1 MSLNP
6 EPAAP
11 EERAEHHLPP
21 KSYAAAAE
29 EALEPESHANGTD
42 GTIEHTGKRLSK
54 KLEEVKPNGIPP
66 QSDDDRTSLEG
77 VGQDATP
84 RSPVVKGHR
93 RVSSRGSHGSLRR
106 RNDDQTQNE
115 LFEKHPDG
123 NGDTLTSVKP
133 PQLLELKQADR
144 RSDLESKNTE
154 LTTGRQAGA
163 GWSKSKI
170 RFAPKNVPLQRR
182 LQTLAVL
189 MHTLSI
195 VGGLAI
201 FFFLCSIPLLWPIL
215 LPYTVYV
222 LFSNAGHSG
231 ELSFRS
237 DRIRRLPIWSL
248 FASYFPLRLHRSQE
262 LEPTRKYIFGYHP
275 HGIISHGAF
284 AAFATEALGFSQ
296 LFPGITNALL
306 TLDSNFRYPIYREY
320 ALRLGMA
327 SVSRESCENILSK
340 GGPNGEGMGRAITI
354 VVGGARESLDARPGS
369 VKLVLQR
376 RKGFVKMAIRTGA
389 DLVPVFAFGEN
400 DVYDQL
406 DTDQHPYIHRL
417 QMLVKKFMGFTV
429 PIFHARG
436 IFNYDVGMMPY
447 RRPINIVVGRPIRVV
462 QNKHPDNDYINEIH
476 GKYVDEL
483 MRIWNEH
490 KDTFAKHR
498 TSELE
503 IVE

>member
-11 EERAEHHLPP
+11 EVRAELDLPP
-21 KSYAAAAE
+21 KSSADAAE
-29 EALEPESHANGTD
+29 EALQPESRVNGTVGTVEETKKKLRSKVDEVKANG
-42 GTIEHTGKRLSK
+42 IKVPSA
-54 KLEEVKPNGIPP
+54 
-66 QSDDDRTSLEG
+66 SDTQSLEG
-77 VGQDATP
+77 VGQDA
-84 RSPVVKGHR
+84 SPKSPTAKGHR
-93 RVSSRGSHGSLRR
+93 RKGSRSSMGSVGRKHGE
-106 RNDDQTQNE
+106 QIETE
-115 LFEKHPDG
+115 LLEKHS
-123 NGDTLTSVKP
+123 NGHGDALISVKP
-133 PQLLELKQADR
+133 PQELEKDRRIDFKRRNSELK
-144 RSDLESKNTE
+144 S
-154 LTTGRQAGA
+154 GRQAGA
-163 GWSKSKI
+163 GWAKSKI
-170 RFAPKNVPLQRR
+170 RFAPMNIPLQRR

-195 VGGLAI
+195 VGSLAI
-201 FFFLCSIPLLWPIL
+201 FFFLCSIPLLWPML

-222 LFSNAGHSG
+222 LFSNAGTSG

-237 DRIRRLPIWSL
+237 ERLRRLPVWSL
-248 FASYFPLRLHRSQE
+248 FASYFPARLHRSQE

-327 SVSRESCENILSK
+327 SVSRESCESILSK

-354 VVGGARESLDARPGS
+354 VVGGARESLDARPG
-369 VKLVLQR
+369 VIRLVLRR

-389 DLVPVFAFGEN
+389 DLVPVLAFGEN
-400 DVYDQL
+400 DIYEQVDGQS
-406 DTDQHPYIHRL
+406 HPLLHKL
-417 QMLVKKFMGFTV
+417 QMLVKKVMGFTV

-462 QNKHPDNDYINEIH
+462 QDKHPDNEHINQVHEKYINELLRLW
-476 GKYVDEL
+476 E
-483 MRIWNEH
+483 EH

-498 TSELE
+498 QGELE

>member
-163 GWSKSKI
+163 GWSKSK
-170 RFAPKNVPLQRR
+170 
-182 LQTLAVL
+182 
-189 MHTLSI
+189 
-195 VGGLAI
+195 
-201 FFFLCSIPLLWPIL
+201 
-215 LPYTVYV
+215 
-222 LFSNAGHSG
+222 
-231 ELSFRS
+231 
-237 DRIRRLPIWSL
+237 
-248 FASYFPLRLHRSQE
+248 
-262 LEPTRKYIFGYHP
+262 
-275 HGIISHGAF
+275 
-284 AAFATEALGFSQ
+284 
-296 LFPGITNALL
+296 
-306 TLDSNFRYPIYREY
+306 
-320 ALRLGMA
+320 
-327 SVSRESCENILSK
+327 
-340 GGPNGEGMGRAITI
+340 
-354 VVGGARESLDARPGS
+354 
-369 VKLVLQR
+369 
-376 RKGFVKMAIRTGA
+376 
-389 DLVPVFAFGEN
+389 
-400 DVYDQL
+400 
-406 DTDQHPYIHRL
+406 
-417 QMLVKKFMGFTV
+417 
-429 PIFHARG
+429 
-436 IFNYDVGMMPY
+436 
-447 RRPINIVVGRPIRVV
+447 
-462 QNKHPDNDYINEIH
+462 
-476 GKYVDEL
+476 
-483 MRIWNEH
+483 
-490 KDTFAKHR
+490 
-498 TSELE
+498 
-503 IVE
+503 